1 MNRIKFI
8 KLKINLR
15 MLIAEI
21 YLDFLIQT
29 ARISKMGMNINFFK
43 TSYDMMS

>member
-1 MNRIKFI
+1 MNRIKFII

-29 ARISKMGMNINFFK
+29 ARIQNRDEHKLL
-43 TSYDMMS
+43 

>member
-1 MNRIKFI
+1 MNRIKFII

-15 MLIAEI
+15 ILIAEI

-29 ARISKMGMNINFFK
+29 AYPKLGW
-43 TSYDMMS
+43 T